1 MATASLSKKVREIAA
16 DPQYTHRAQNRLR
29 VAAYCRVSTEQ
40 EEQESSFEG
49 QVTYYTNLI
58 ENNPEWETAG
68 IFADHGISGI
78 KDTTRPGFMQMIE
91 ACKKHKIDM
100 ILTKSLSRFSRNTLD
115 SIRYIRL
122 LKSMGVVIE
131 FEKEG
136 LNTGDLGSEIY
147 LTWFSAFAQAESESL
162 SQNGTMGKRRLFK
175 EGKCPFQYKHFIGY
189 RRGAD
194 GQPEIDP
201 EGAKT
206 IEHIFYGFLAG
217 KTPAQLKT
225 ELEEM
230 HILSPGGKTTWSK
243 ATIQNILRNEKYAGD
258 VLLQK
263 TFTADF
269 LTKKVKKNRGE
280 VTQYY
285 VTDNHPAIIPRE
297 IFQQVQLELAR
308 RSSRPKVSQR
318 KTKTERG
325 KYTSKFALSERL
337 VCGECGCMY
346 RRTQWIKRD
355 GTKEYVWRCVNRLE
369 NGRKYCKNSPSLKE
383 PQLQQAI
390 MAAIRGQFTDREKV
404 KEALRD
410 VEEKII
416 LHGDSQQNVAPLLT
430 RIQEIDQAMSN
441 LLLLVSHSADSSI
454 YDEKFKALT
463 KEKAELQAQVDAVEK
478 AARQDQDR
486 QRELQKVIDAIN
498 LQEVELNEYDD
509 ELVRRIVEKIT
520 IIPADEPQIV
530 FQFKF
535 ANCTWAG
542 SIKAKL

>member
-1 MATASLSKKVREIAA
+1 MLASHAA
-16 DPQYTHRAQNRLR
+16 GFFISNQK
-29 VAAYCRVSTEQ
+29 E
-40 EEQESSFEG
+40 
-49 QVTYYTNLI
+49 
-58 ENNPEWETAG
+58 
-68 IFADHGISGI
+68 FA
-78 KDTTRPGFMQMIE
+78 
-91 ACKKHKIDM
+91 
-100 ILTKSLSRFSRNTLD
+100 
-115 SIRYIRL
+115 YIRL
-122 LKSMGVVIE
+122 LKSLGVVIE

-162 SQNGTMGKRRLFK
+162 SQNVTMGKRRLFK

-189 RRGAD
+189 RRGED

-225 ELEEM
+225 ELEKE
-230 HILSPGGKTTWSK
+230 HILSPTGKTTWSK

-297 IFQQVQLELAR
+297 IFRQVQLELAR

-346 RRTQWIKRD
+346 RRTQWVKRD
-355 GTKEYVWRCVNRLE
+355 GTKEYVWRCINRLE
-369 NGRKYCKNSPSLKE
+369 NGKKYCKNSPTLKE

-390 MAAIRGQFTDREKV
+390 MAAIREQFTDRDKV
-404 KEALRD
+404 KEALKD
-410 VEEKII
+410 AEEKII
-416 LHGDSQQNVAPLLT
+416 LHSDDKQDVAPLLT
-430 RIQEIDQAMSN
+430 RIQEIDRAMSN

-454 YDEKFKALT
+454 YDIKFKELT
-463 KEKAELQAQVDAVEK
+463 REKADLQKQVDAVEQ

-486 QRELQKVIDAIN
+486 SRELQAVLEAIE
-498 LQEVELNEYDD
+498 QQPTELEQYDD
-509 ELVRRIVEKIT
+509 KLVRRIIDK
-520 IIPADEPQIV
+520 V
-530 FQFKF
+530 FVLPDGSLTFRFKSE
-535 ANCTWAG
+535 NR
-542 SIKAKL
+542 I

>member
-1 MATASLSKKVREIAA
+1 MAKSVPTKKVHAIAA
-16 DPQYTHRAQNRLR
+16 NTQLAHPKRQRLR

-58 ENNPEWETAG
+58 ENNPEWEMAG

-91 ACKKHKIDM
+91 ACKQHKIDM

-122 LKSMGVVIE
+122 LKSLGVVIE

-162 SQNGTMGKRRLFK
+162 SQNVTMGKRRLFK

-225 ELEEM
+225 ELEEK
-230 HILSPGGKTTWSK
+230 HILSPSGKTTWSK

-369 NGRKYCKNSPSLKE
+369 NGKKYCKSSPSLKE
-383 PQLQQAI
+383 PELQGAI
-390 MAAIRGQFTDREKV
+390 MAAIREQFTDREKV

-416 LHGDSQQNVAPLLT
+416 LHGDIQQDVAPLLT

-463 KEKAELQAQVDAVEK
+463 KEKMELQAQVDAVEQ
-478 AARQDQDR
+478 AARQEQDR
-486 QRELQKVIDAIN
+486 KQQLQKVIDAIN
-498 LQEVELNEYDD
+498 MQEVELSEYDD

-520 IIPADEPQIV
+520 IIPADVPQIV
-530 FQFKF
+530 IQFKF
-535 ANCTWAG
+535 ANCTWVG
-542 SIKAKL
+542 SIKVKP

>member
-1 MATASLSKKVREIAA
+1 MNQHSAPKKNVREIEA
-16 DPQYTHRAQNRLR
+16 DPRLSHKSHTRLR

-40 EEQESSFEG
+40 EEQESSFVG

-58 ENNPEWETAG
+58 ENNPEWEMAG

-122 LKSMGVVIE
+122 LKSLGVVIE

-162 SQNGTMGKRRLFK
+162 SQNVTMGKRRLFK

-217 KTPAQLKT
+217 KTPAQLKN

-230 HILSPGGKTTWSK
+230 HILSPSGKTTWSK

-355 GTKEYVWRCVNRLE
+355 GTKEYVWRCINRLE
-369 NGRKYCKNSPSLKE
+369 NGKKYCKNSPSLKE
-383 PQLQQAI
+383 TQLQEAI
-390 MAAIRGQFTDREKV
+390 MAAIREQFTDRDKV
-404 KEALRD
+404 KEALMD
-410 VEEKII
+410 VEERII
-416 LHGDSQQNVAPLLT
+416 LHGDSQQDVAPLLT

-441 LLLLVSHSADSSI
+441 LLLLVSHSVDSRI

-463 KEKAELQAQVDAVEK
+463 KEKADLQAKVDAVEK
-478 AARQDQDR
+478 AARQDQN
-486 QRELQKVIDAIN
+486 QTQQMQNVIDAIN
-498 LQEVELNEYDD
+498 LQEVELSEYDD
-509 ELVRRIVEKIT
+509 ELVRRIVET
-520 IIPADEPQIV
+520 VTVRSASEPQLEIK
-530 FQFKF
+530 FKVT
-535 ANCTWAG
+535 N
-542 SIKAKL
+542 I

>member
-1 MATASLSKKVREIAA
+1 MNQHTVPQKKVREIKV
-16 DPQYTHRAQNRLR
+16 DPLIFNKTYTRLR

-58 ENNPEWETAG
+58 ENNPEWEMAG

-122 LKSMGVVIE
+122 LKSLGVVIE

-162 SQNGTMGKRRLFK
+162 SQNVTMGKRRLFK
-175 EGKCPFQYKHFIGY
+175 EGKCPFQYKNFIGY

-230 HILSPGGKTTWSK
+230 HILSPSSKTTWSK

-383 PQLQQAI
+383 PELQEAI
-390 MAAIRGQFTDREKV
+390 MAAIREQFTGRERV
-404 KEALRD
+404 KEALKD
-410 VEEKII
+410 VEERII
-416 LHGDSQQNVAPLLT
+416 LHGDIQQDVAPLLT

-463 KEKAELQAQVDAVEK
+463 KEKADLQAKVDVVEQV
-478 AARQDQDR
+478 ARQDQDR
-486 QRELQKVIDAIN
+486 QRKLQAVWDAIER
-498 LQEVELNEYDD
+498 QPVELERYDD
-509 ELVRRIVEKIT
+509 ELVRRIIKRIEVMQGGT
-520 IIPADEPQIV
+520 L
-530 FQFKF
+530 
-535 ANCTWAG
+535 
-542 SIKAKL
+542 SISFTGAVRKDNATDLSG

>member
-1 MATASLSKKVREIAA
+1 MAKPALEKSVREIAA
-16 DPQYTHRAQNRLR
+16 DPRLTQRSQKRLR
-29 VAAYCRVSTEQ
+29 VAAYCRVSTEL

-49 QVTYYTNLI
+49 QVSYYTDKI
-58 ENNPEWETAG
+58 ESNPEWEMAG
-68 IFADHGISGI
+68 IYADHGISGV

-91 ACKKHKIDM
+91 DCKQHKIDM

-122 LKSMGVVIE
+122 LKSLGVVIV

-136 LNTGDLGSEIY
+136 LNTGELGSEIY

-162 SQNGTMGKRRLFK
+162 SQNVTMGKRRLYK
-175 EGKCPFQYKHFIGY
+175 EGKCSFQYKHFIGY

-194 GQPEIDP
+194 GQPEVDP

-206 IEHIFYGFLAG
+206 IEHIYYGFLAG

-225 ELEEM
+225 ELEQKN
-230 HILSPGGKTTWSK
+230 IRSPSGNATWSK

-280 VTQYY
+280 LAQYY

-308 RSSRPKVSQR
+308 RSSRPKISQR
-318 KTKTERG
+318 KSKTEQG

-346 RRTQWIKRD
+346 RRTQWVKRD
-355 GTKEYVWRCVNRLE
+355 GTKEHVWRCINRLE
-369 NGRKYCKNSPSLKE
+369 CGKKYCKHSPSMKE
-383 PQLQQAI
+383 PELQKMI
-390 MAAIRGQFTDREKV
+390 MDTIRPMFTDSERV
-404 KEALRD
+404 RAALID
-410 VEEKII
+410 VERKIA
-416 LHGDSQQNVAPLLT
+416 LQAADQQNAAAVIT

-454 YDEKFKALT
+454 YYEKFKQLS
-463 KEKAELQAQVDAVEK
+463 KEKSNLQAQLKVVGQAVQQDEERK
-478 AARQDQDR
+478 RQ
-486 QRELQKVIDAIN
+486 LQTILDTIEHTAI
-498 LQEVELNEYDD
+498 EVNEYDD
-509 ELVRRIVEKIT
+509 DLVRRIIEKIT
-520 IIPADEPQIV
+520 VMPDGQLTIR
-530 FQFKF
+530 FKSGLQ
-535 ANCTWAG
+535 A
-542 SIKAKL
+542 

>member
-1 MATASLSKKVREIAA
+1 MTNVPSPKKTVREIAA
-16 DPQYTHRAQNRLR
+16 DPRLTRPNQKRLR
-29 VAAYCRVSTEQ
+29 VAAYCRVSTAL

-58 ENNPEWETAG
+58 ENNPDWEMAG

-122 LKSMGVVIE
+122 LKSLGVVIE

-162 SQNGTMGKRRLFK
+162 SQNVTMGKRRLFK

-189 RRGAD
+189 RRGED

-225 ELEEM
+225 ELEKE
-230 HILSPGGKTTWSK
+230 HILSPTGKTTWSK

-297 IFQQVQLELAR
+297 IFRQVQLELAR

-346 RRTQWIKRD
+346 RRTQWVKRD
-355 GTKEYVWRCVNRLE
+355 GTKEYVWRCINRLE
-369 NGRKYCKNSPSLKE
+369 NGKKYCKNSPTLKE

-390 MAAIRGQFTDREKV
+390 MAAIREQFTGRDKV
-404 KEALRD
+404 KEALKD
-410 VEEKII
+410 AEEKII
-416 LHGDSQQNVAPLLT
+416 LHSDDKQDVAPLLN

-454 YDEKFKALT
+454 YDAKFKELT
-463 KEKAELQAQVDAVEK
+463 KEKADLQVQVEAAEQAARRNQDRSRELQAV
-478 AARQDQDR
+478 
-486 QRELQKVIDAIN
+486 LDAI
-498 LQEVELNEYDD
+498 ERHPVELEWYDD
-509 ELVRRIVEKIT
+509 ELVRRIVEQ
-520 IIPADEPQIV
+520 IIVMPDGGLA
-530 FQFKF
+530 FRFK
-535 ANCTWAG
+535 CGGERLT
-542 SIKAKL
+542 L

>member
-1 MATASLSKKVREIAA
+1 MDQYSVPKKNVREIAA
-16 DPQYTHRAQNRLR
+16 NPLYSRQKHVRLR
-29 VAAYCRVSTEQ
+29 VAAYCRVSTEL

-58 ENNPEWETAG
+58 ENNPEWEMAG

-91 ACKKHKIDM
+91 ACKNHKIDM

-122 LKSMGVVIE
+122 LKSLGVVIE

-162 SQNGTMGKRRLFK
+162 SQNVTMGKRRLFK

-189 RRGAD
+189 RRGED

-225 ELEEM
+225 ELEEI
-230 HILSPGGKTTWSK
+230 HILSPSGKATWSK

-346 RRTQWIKRD
+346 RRTQWVNRD
-355 GTKEYVWRCVNRLE
+355 GTKEYVWRCINRLE
-369 NGRKYCKNSPSLKE
+369 NGKKYCKNSPSLKE
-383 PQLQQAI
+383 PQLQQSI
-390 MAAIRGQFTDREKV
+390 MAAIREQFTDRDKV
-404 KEALRD
+404 KESLKA

-416 LHGDSQQNVAPLLT
+416 LHSDDKQNAAPLLT

-454 YDEKFKALT
+454 YDAKFKELT
-463 KEKAELQAQVDAVEK
+463 REKADLQKQVDAVEQ
-478 AARQDQDR
+478 AVRQDQDR
-486 QRELQKVIDAIN
+486 KRKLQAVLEAIERQPVD
-498 LQEVELNEYDD
+498 LERYDD
-509 ELVRRIVEKIT
+509 DLVRRIIEQIEVRPDGKL
-520 IIPADEPQIV
+520 IIR
-530 FQFKF
+530 F
-535 ANCTWAG
+535 
-542 SIKAKL
+542 IKRLQN

>member
-1 MATASLSKKVREIAA
+1 MTNVPSPKKTVREIAA
-16 DPQYTHRAQNRLR
+16 DPRLTRPNQKRLR
-29 VAAYCRVSTEQ
+29 VAAYCRVSTEL

-58 ENNPEWETAG
+58 ENKPDWEMAG

-122 LKSMGVVIE
+122 LKSLGVVIE

-162 SQNGTMGKRRLFK
+162 SQNVTMGKRRLFK

-189 RRGAD
+189 RRGED

-225 ELEEM
+225 ELEKE
-230 HILSPGGKTTWSK
+230 HILSPTGKTTWSK

-297 IFQQVQLELAR
+297 IFRQVQLELAR

-346 RRTQWIKRD
+346 RRTQWVKRD
-355 GTKEYVWRCVNRLE
+355 GTKEYVWRCINRLE
-369 NGRKYCKNSPSLKE
+369 NGKKYCKNSPTLKE

-390 MAAIRGQFTDREKV
+390 MAAIREQFTGRDKV
-404 KEALRD
+404 KEALKD
-410 VEEKII
+410 AEEKII
-416 LHGDSQQNVAPLLT
+416 LHSDDKQDVAPLLN

-454 YDEKFKALT
+454 YDAKFKELT
-463 KEKAELQAQVDAVEK
+463 KEKADLQVQVEAAEQAARRNQDRSRELQAV
-478 AARQDQDR
+478 
-486 QRELQKVIDAIN
+486 LDAI
-498 LQEVELNEYDD
+498 ERHPVELEWYDD
-509 ELVRRIVEKIT
+509 ELVRRIVEQ
-520 IIPADEPQIV
+520 IIVMPDGGLA
-530 FQFKF
+530 FRFK
-535 ANCTWAG
+535 CGGERLT
-542 SIKAKL
+542 L

>member
-1 MATASLSKKVREIAA
+1 MASFNSSKKVHEIAA
-16 DPQYTHRAQNRLR
+16 DPRLTQRRQRHLR
-29 VAAYCRVSTEQ
+29 VAAYCRVSTEL

-58 ENNPEWETAG
+58 ENNPEWEMAG

-122 LKSMGVVIE
+122 LKSLGVVIE

-162 SQNGTMGKRRLFK
+162 SQNVTMGKRRLFK

-189 RRGAD
+189 RRGED

-225 ELEEM
+225 ELEEL
-230 HILSPGGKTTWSK
+230 HILSPSGKATWSK

-269 LTKKVKKNRGE
+269 LTKKIKKNRGE

-346 RRTQWIKRD
+346 RRTQWVKRD
-355 GTKEYVWRCVNRLE
+355 GTKEYVWRCINRLE
-369 NGRKYCKNSPSLKE
+369 NGKKYCKNSPSLKE
-383 PQLQQAI
+383 PQLQQSI
-390 MAAIRGQFTDREKV
+390 MAAIREQFTDRDKV
-404 KEALRD
+404 KEALKA

-416 LHGDSQQNVAPLLT
+416 LHSDDKQNVAPLLN

-463 KEKAELQAQVDAVEK
+463 KEKADLQAQVDAVER
-478 AARQDQDR
+478 AARRDQDR
-486 QRELQKVIDAIN
+486 KRKLQAVLEAIERQPVD
-498 LQEVELNEYDD
+498 LERYDD
-509 ELVRRIVEKIT
+509 DLVRRIVEKIT
-520 IIPADEPQIV
+520 VITAEELQIV
-530 FQFKF
+530 IQFKWMD
-535 ANCTWAG
+535 CTWAG
-542 SIKAKL
+542 SIKDKP

>member
-1 MATASLSKKVREIAA
+1 MPRCWNA
-16 DPQYTHRAQNRLR
+16 
-29 VAAYCRVSTEQ
+29 C
-40 EEQESSFEG
+40 
-49 QVTYYTNLI
+49 YTNLI
-58 ENNPEWETAG
+58 ENNPEWEMAG

-91 ACKKHKIDM
+91 ACKKHKIEM

-122 LKSMGVVIE
+122 LKSLGVVIE

-162 SQNGTMGKRRLFK
+162 SQNVTMGKRRLFK
-175 EGKCPFQYKHFIGY
+175 EGKCPFQYKNFIGY

-230 HILSPGGKTTWSK
+230 HILSPSGKTTWSK

-369 NGRKYCKNSPSLKE
+369 NGKKYCKNSPSLKE
-383 PQLQQAI
+383 PELQEAI
-390 MAAIRGQFTDREKV
+390 MAAIREQFTDRNIV
-404 KEALRD
+404 KAALRD

-416 LHGDSQQNVAPLLT
+416 LRGDSQQNVVPLLT

-463 KEKAELQAQVDAVEK
+463 KEKVELQTQVDTVEQVARRDQDKRRELQAVLEAI
-478 AARQDQDR
+478 DR
-486 QRELQKVIDAIN
+486 QP
-498 LQEVELNEYDD
+498 VELERYDD
-509 ELVRRIVEKIT
+509 ELVRRTVEQVIVM
-520 IIPADEPQIV
+520 PDESLT
-530 FQFKF
+530 FRFK
-535 ANCTWAG
+535 CG
-542 SIKAKL
+542 KQSRPLD

>member
-1 MATASLSKKVREIAA
+1 M
-16 DPQYTHRAQNRLR
+16 
-29 VAAYCRVSTEQ
+29 
-40 EEQESSFEG
+40 
-49 QVTYYTNLI
+49 TYYTNLI
-58 ENNPEWETAG
+58 ENNPEWEMAG

-122 LKSMGVVIE
+122 LKSLGVVIE

-162 SQNGTMGKRRLFK
+162 SQNVTMGKRRLFK

-230 HILSPGGKTTWSK
+230 HILSPSGKTTWSK

-269 LTKKVKKNRGE
+269 LTKKVKKNHGE

-285 VTDNHPAIIPRE
+285 VTDNLQKSPPQPICTRFEHHFHALKPH
-297 IFQQVQLELAR
+297 LHR
-308 RSSRPKVSQR
+308 RSFSDTLPENQRHLIALKRHSLWHMQKLCQLSQPAELR
-318 KTKTERG
+318 STFFRNRNAVLCQDVLQL
-325 KYTSKFALSERL
+325 SNPLALSLEFFLSCVKVFHRL
-337 VCGECGCMY
+337 
-346 RRTQWIKRD
+346 T
-355 GTKEYVWRCVNRLE
+355 
-369 NGRKYCKNSPSLKE
+369 
-383 PQLQQAI
+383 
-390 MAAIRGQFTDREKV
+390 
-404 KEALRD
+404 
-410 VEEKII
+410 
-416 LHGDSQQNVAPLLT
+416 LHLVVAGP
-430 RIQEIDQAMSN
+430 
-441 LLLLVSHSADSSI
+441 
-454 YDEKFKALT
+454 
-463 KEKAELQAQVDAVEK
+463 
-478 AARQDQDR
+478 
-486 QRELQKVIDAIN
+486 
-498 LQEVELNEYDD
+498 
-509 ELVRRIVEKIT
+509 
-520 IIPADEPQIV
+520 
-530 FQFKF
+530 FQF
-535 ANCTWAG
+535 
-542 SIKAKL
+542 